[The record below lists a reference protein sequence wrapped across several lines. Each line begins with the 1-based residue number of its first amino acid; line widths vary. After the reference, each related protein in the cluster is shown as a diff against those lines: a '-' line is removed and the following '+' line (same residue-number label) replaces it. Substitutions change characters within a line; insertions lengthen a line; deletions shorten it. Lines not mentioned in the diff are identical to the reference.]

1 MKFGIG
7 GVHYPQAEG
16 LQKAQISAWAG
27 EALRLWRL
35 KFIFDLPG
43 HIDRIR
49 NNAFIKSS
57 S

>member
-1 MKFGIG
+1 MEFGVD

-27 EALRLWRL
+27 EAFAPTAVE
-35 KFIFDLPG
+35 FIFDLPG

-49 NNAFIKSS
+49 FLRKE
-57 S
+57 